1 MADASLVERARRG
14 DAAAFGALVRRH
26 FRAAYAVA
34 LAQLGDAM
42 DAEDVCQDAFVR
54 ALERLDQCREPA
66 KFAGWLMTIVRNC
79 AHNFRRY
86 ERVRATEPL
95 DPASMNGPGPGPPG
109 RSARAA
115 RDVERGELRAL
126 LETALA
132 ELSPA
137 QREVVLLHDM
147 EGWKHRE
154 IAERLGL
161 SEVASRQHLFNAR
174 RALREGLGANVLR
187 EYSNDD

>member
-14 DAAAFGALVRRH
+14 DAAAFGALVQRH

-34 LAQLGDAM
+34 LAQLGDPT

-79 AHNFRRY
+79 AHNFRSY

-95 DPASMNGPGPGPPG
+95 DPASMNGPGP
-109 RSARAA
+109 ARAA
-115 RDVERGELRAL
+115 RDAERGELRAL
-126 LETALA
+126 LQTALA

-174 RALREGLGANVLR
+174 RALREGLGGRNVLR
-187 EYSNDD
+187 EYANED